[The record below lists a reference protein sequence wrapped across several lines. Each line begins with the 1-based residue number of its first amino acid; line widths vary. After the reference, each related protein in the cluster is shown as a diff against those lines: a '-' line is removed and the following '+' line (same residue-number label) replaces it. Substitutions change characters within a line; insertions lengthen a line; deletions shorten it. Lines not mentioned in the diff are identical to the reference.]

1 MQMVFVPKPEK
12 LKVNI
17 EKSPFDWGFAEVSPK
32 FVFQLVC
39 SPMALNYFF
48 LQINNLFFC
57 NPLKPSSHWAIGF
70 NQIGQQAVNR

>member
-32 FVFQLVC
+32 FVF
-39 SPMALNYFF
+39 
-48 LQINNLFFC
+48 
-57 NPLKPSSHWAIGF
+57 
-70 NQIGQQAVNR
+70 